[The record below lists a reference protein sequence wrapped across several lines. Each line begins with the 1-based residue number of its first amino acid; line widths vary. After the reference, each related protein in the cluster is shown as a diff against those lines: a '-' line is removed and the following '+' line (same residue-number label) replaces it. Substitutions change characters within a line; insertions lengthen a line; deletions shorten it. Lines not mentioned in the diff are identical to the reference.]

1 MMSLGVDVS
10 EISSPEGSGNRR
22 CFQPVLL
29 RTCRFYPETAPIDG
43 RSTRLVRYITCVG
56 GGVAS
61 GSSVAVAV
69 ASSAADPKNPI
80 MLDMVSLIFFLEFF
94 RN

>member
-1 MMSLGVDVS
+1 MFSA
-10 EISSPEGSGNRR
+10 SS
-22 CFQPVLL
+22 L

-43 RSTRLVRYITCVG
+43 RSTRGSVYNLRL

-69 ASSAADPKNPI
+69 ASSADPKNPI
-80 MLDMVSLIFFLEFF
+80 MLDMVSLIFFEFF
-94 RN
+94 RNCRRTSFVVAELVLFFYSSYNGEED

>member
-1 MMSLGVDVS
+1 MVV
-10 EISSPEGSGNRR
+10 
-22 CFQPVLL
+22 Q
-29 RTCRFYPETAPIDG
+29 
-43 RSTRLVRYITCVG
+43 LVCSVYNLAG

-80 MLDMVSLIFFLEFF
+80 MLDMVSLIFFLSSFGIDVGEHLS
-94 RN
+94 